1 MSTVL
6 FAVFVAMLLLG
17 VPVAVVMGGASLA
30 AILWDGRYPGLIVA
44 QRMFSGIDSFPLM
57 AVPFFVL
64 AAELMTGG
72 RITDSLLALARQVIG
87 RMRGGL
93 GHANVLMS
101 VFFSGI
107 SGSALAD
114 AAGPGAVTIQMMRR
128 GGYSVEYAAA
138 LTASSAIIASIIPP
152 SIVMVIYAL
161 TDNAVS
167 ISALFV
173 AGIVP
178 GLLIGLSL
186 MATNA
191 WLAYRRGFAPG
202 EPRQPWGVFI
212 RESGVVFSALPL
224 PIIIIGGIHSGAF
237 TPTEASAVAAVYA
250 LVVTKFVL
258 RSLKWSQLPSMFVR
272 AGLMTSAVLLV
283 VSTASAF
290 AWLLTVL
297 QIPQAI
303 TNSITG
309 LGLSPVAL
317 LFAIAVF
324 LLVCGLFIDTL
335 PGVLLFTPIV
345 APIADA
351 AGIHPIQTALVVIL
365 SLTIGMITPPVG
377 GVLFV
382 VSVVARV
389 PLMRIVGAI
398 GPFLLAELIVL
409 MLIVFVPAVSLFL
422 PRLFGYGG

>member
-1 MSTVL
+1 MSGVL
-6 FAVFVAMLLLG
+6 FGGFLLALVIG
-17 VPVAVVMGGASLA
+17 VPVAAVMGGASLA
-30 AILWDGRYPGLIVA
+30 AILWDGRFPGLIIA

-72 RITDSLLALARQVIG
+72 RITDSILALASQIIG
-87 RMRGGL
+87 RLRGGL

-114 AAGPGAVTIQMMRR
+114 AAGPGAVTIQMMRS
-128 GGYSVEYAAA
+128 GGYKPEYAAA
-138 LTASSAIIASIIPP
+138 LTASSAIISSIIPP
-152 SIVMVIYAL
+152 SIIMVIYAL

-167 ISALFV
+167 VSALFI

-178 GLLIGLSL
+178 GALIGLSL

-191 WLAYRRGFAPG
+191 YLAHKRNFALGAERR
-202 EPRQPWGVFI
+202 PWGQFI
-212 RESGVVFSALPL
+212 RESGVVFSAVPL
-224 PIIIIGGIHSGAF
+224 PIIIIGGIHTGVF

-250 LVVTKFVL
+250 FIVGKFVL
-258 RSLKWSQLPSMFVR
+258 RTLKWGEIPRLFVR
-272 AGLMTSAVLLV
+272 AALMTSGVLLI

-290 AWLLTVL
+290 AWLLTIL
-297 QIPQAI
+297 QIPQAATSFI
-303 TNSITG
+303 TS
-309 LGLSPVAL
+309 LGLPNIAL
-317 LFAIAVF
+317 LLVIALF

-335 PGVLLFTPIV
+335 PGVLLFVPIV
-345 APIADA
+345 APVADA

-382 VSVVARV
+382 VSVVGRI
-389 PLMRIVGAI
+389 PLTRIIASI
-398 GPFLLAELIVL
+398 GPFLFAEIFVLLLLA
-409 MLIVFVPAVSLFL
+409 MVPAASLWL
-422 PRLFGYGG
+422 PGLFGYVQ